1 MYHWQIVLTYCKIK
15 LKLDN
20 MKSAERFRHFIPH
33 PDLCFVNELALKV
46 LARYYILE
54 KNTGPAYHKYRE

>member
-1 MYHWQIVLTYCKIK
+1 
-15 LKLDN
+15 

-46 LARYYILE
+46 LARYYILGNIQGQPLINIGNSE
-54 KNTGPAYHKYRE
+54 IIR